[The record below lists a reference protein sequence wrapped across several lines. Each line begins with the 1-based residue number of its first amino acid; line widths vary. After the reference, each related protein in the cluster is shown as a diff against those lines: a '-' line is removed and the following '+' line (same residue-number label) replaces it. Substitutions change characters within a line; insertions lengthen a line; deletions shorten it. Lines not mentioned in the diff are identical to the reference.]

1 MVSGNDTADEMT
13 PLVAGKDWRKWREF
27 LESSSFMKVT
37 LHENKP
43 ENCTLPVSVEPPFLF
58 ETLFSVNLSR
68 IPPKEPSIPTRMKAA
83 KSSTAL

>member
-43 ENCTLPVSVEPPFLF
+43 ENCTLPVSAEPPF
-58 ETLFSVNLSR
+58 
-68 IPPKEPSIPTRMKAA
+68 
-83 KSSTAL
+83 